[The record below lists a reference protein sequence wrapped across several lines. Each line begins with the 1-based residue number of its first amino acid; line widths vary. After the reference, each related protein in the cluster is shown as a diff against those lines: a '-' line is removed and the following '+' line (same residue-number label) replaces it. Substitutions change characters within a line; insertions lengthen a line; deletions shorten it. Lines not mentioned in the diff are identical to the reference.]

1 MAEQNSA
8 FQRLLGRIPP
18 QHRTWVMIAG
28 MFAIAIIVIALFD
41 NSGTLGTPKSKEVQ
55 TANFTPPKVASVTN
69 EDLLAKN
76 SAQDQSIVRLQGDVE
91 KLTQENT
98 ALKQSAAQQP
108 VNGISSPAQ
117 AQLDQL
123 QAQIAELKA
132 NQALPP
138 PVANTLPDPTVA
150 PKTEALPVKKER
162 RLRDFGETVAP
173 TDGKGSATGSVVA
186 YLPLGSFFEVVLLN
200 GMDAPTNAAAQKNP
214 TPVLA
219 RVKSSAIL
227 PNRFNHNIIDCF
239 VLVSGYGSLSSE
251 RALLRGEGISCVASD
266 GKVFESGKTEFDGYV
281 VGEDGRAGLRGRL
294 VSKQGQVIAR
304 SIAAG
309 MLTGA
314 AQMITPTATAG
325 ININSGTSYNLPPA
339 GSVAQSM
346 VGQGLNNAAQA
357 VSKFYLEVA
366 REMTP
371 VVEIDAGRK
380 ATFIL
385 QKGLEIREKIQ

>member
-1 MAEQNSA
+1 MAEKNSA
-8 FQRLLGRIPP
+8 LQRLLGKIPP
-18 QHRTWVMIAG
+18 QHRTWVLIGGLFVLAVIIIA
-28 MFAIAIIVIALFD
+28 FFD
-41 NSGTLGTPKSKEVQ
+41 NGGTLGTPKSKEVQ

-76 SAQDQSIVRLQGDVE
+76 AAQDQSITRLQGDME
-91 KLTQENT
+91 KLNQENV
-98 ALKQSAAQQP
+98 ALKQAATQQPANAAQVASQ
-108 VNGISSPAQ
+108 V
-117 AQLDQL
+117 QLDQL

-138 PVANTLPDPTVA
+138 PVATNLPDPSVT
-150 PKTEALPVKKER
+150 PKAETLPVKKER
-162 RLRDFGETVAP
+162 RLKDFGETAP
-173 TDGKGSATGSVVA
+173 VSDNKAAGSGNVIA

-251 RALLRGEGISCVASD
+251 RALLRGEGISCVAAD

-314 AQMITPTATAG
+314 AQMITPTATPG
-325 ININSGTSYNLPPA
+325 LNLNSGTSYNLPPA

>member
-1 MAEQNSA
+1 MAEKTSA
-8 FQRLLGRIPP
+8 FQRLLGKIPA
-18 QHRTWVMIAG
+18 QHRTWVMIGGLSA
-28 MFAIAIIVIALFD
+28 FAIIIIALFD
-41 NSGTLGTPKSKEVQ
+41 NTGTLGTSKNKEVQ

-98 ALKQSAAQQP
+98 VLKQAAQQP
-108 VNGISSPAQ
+108 ANAAPSQAQQ

-138 PVANTLPDPTVA
+138 PVANTLPDPVT
-150 PKTEALPVKKER
+150 PKPEVLPVKKER

-173 TDGKGSATGSVVA
+173 TDSKGAGAGNVVA

-219 RVKSSAIL
+219 RVKSTAIL

-266 GKVFESGKTEFDGYV
+266 GKVFESGKSEFDGYV

-314 AQMITPTATAG
+314 AQMITPTATPG

-385 QKGLEIREKIQ
+385 QKGLEIREKI